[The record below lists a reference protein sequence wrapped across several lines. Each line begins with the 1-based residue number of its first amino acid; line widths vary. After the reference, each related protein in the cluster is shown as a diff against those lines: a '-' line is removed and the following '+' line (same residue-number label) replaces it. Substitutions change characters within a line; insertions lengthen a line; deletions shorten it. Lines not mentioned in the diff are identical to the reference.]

1 MGLET
6 EMVGEYDMQGIN
18 YWDEFEYS
26 KLKLL
31 LNNEKVNSILDVRN
45 GIKKMDE
52 HFPIS
57 VELHL
62 TDNCNLNCEW
72 CTDKELRQNKAVI
85 DLQVIKKLF
94 REFWHH
100 ETGVTLEGGGE
111 PTLHPDFK
119 KVVETGKN
127 FNIDMGLISN
137 GTVDISDCVDK
148 LKWVRVS
155 LDSSTRE
162 EYKRE
167 KGVDCFEHVLGNLEK
182 MSNARNPEETYIG
195 VGYVLTT
202 RNQSNLIEL
211 IKQLDNMGVDYIYLR
226 PVEEAGSITPS
237 LESLLDLRKKLA
249 ELTENTRMKYMLAIS
264 DRIVDKNAGLPCI
277 AHSLTSVIHANGEV
291 ALCEKRRTDGI
302 ILGNVYESSFEE
314 IWVSPYRERISQ
326 KLLAAECQS
335 GCSAC
340 RVTGFNMIFEQLE
353 KVHSKHFI

>member
-1 MGLET
+1 MK
-6 EMVGEYDMQGIN
+6 N

-52 HFPIS
+52 RFPLS

-62 TDNCNLNCEW
+62 TDICNLKCEW
-72 CTDKELRQNKAVI
+72 CTDKELRKNGAVMQL
-85 DLQVIKKLF
+85 DVVSRLF
-94 REFWHH
+94 REFWRHG
-100 ETGVTLEGGGE
+100 TGVTLEGGGE
-111 PTLHPDFK
+111 PTMHPEFQR
-119 KVVETGKN
+119 VAEIGQSN
-127 FNIDMGLISN
+127 SLDMGLITN
-137 GTVDISDCVDK
+137 GTVDISESISRMR
-148 LKWVRVS
+148 WARIS

-162 EYKRE
+162 EYRQE
-167 KGVDCFEHVLGNLEK
+167 KGVDCFERVLANLEK
-182 MSNARNPEETYIG
+182 MSAARDPEQTFLG

-202 RNQSNLIEL
+202 RNQSNLIGL
-211 IKQLDNMGVDYIYLR
+211 VKHLDKIGVDYIYLR
-226 PVEEAGSITPS
+226 PVEEAEDIAPP

-249 ELTENTRMKYMLAIS
+249 ELTAGTRIKYMLAIS

-291 ALCEKRRTDGI
+291 ALCEKRREDGI
-302 ILGNVYESSFEE
+302 ILGNVRDSSFEE
-314 IWVSPYRERISQ
+314 IWISPYREQVSQ
-326 KLLAAECQS
+326 KLLNPECQN

-353 KVHSKHFI
+353 RVHSKHFI

>member
-1 MGLET
+1 ME
-6 EMVGEYDMQGIN
+6 N

-52 HFPIS
+52 RFPLS

-62 TDNCNLNCEW
+62 TDVCNLKCEW
-72 CTDKELRQNKAVI
+72 CTDKELRKNGAVMDI
-85 DLQVIKKLF
+85 QVVSRLF
-94 REFWHH
+94 REFWRHG
-100 ETGVTLEGGGE
+100 TGVTLEGGGE
-111 PTLHPDFK
+111 PTLHPEFHR
-119 KVVETGKN
+119 VAEIGQSN
-127 FNIDMGLISN
+127 SLDMGLITN
-137 GTVDISDCVDK
+137 GTVDISK
-148 LKWVRVS
+148 SIAKMRWARIS

-162 EYKRE
+162 EYRQE
-167 KGVDCFEHVLGNLEK
+167 KGVDCFDRVLANLEK
-182 MSNARNPEETYIG
+182 MSAARDPEQTFIG

-211 IKQLDNMGVDYIYLR
+211 VKHLDGIGVDYIYLR
-226 PVEEAGSITPS
+226 PVEEAEDIVPS

-249 ELTENTRMKYMLAIS
+249 ELTSGTRIKYMLAIT

-291 ALCEKRRTDGI
+291 ALCEKRREDGI
-302 ILGNVYESSFEE
+302 ILGNVRDSSFEE
-314 IWVSPYRERISQ
+314 IWISPYREQVSQ
-326 KLLAAECQS
+326 RLLNPECQS

-353 KVHSKHFI
+353 RVHSKHFI

>member
-1 MGLET
+1 MK
-6 EMVGEYDMQGIN
+6 N

-52 HFPIS
+52 RFPLS

-62 TDNCNLNCEW
+62 TDICNLKCEW
-72 CTDKELRQNKAVI
+72 CTDKELRKNGAVMDI
-85 DLQVIKKLF
+85 QVVSRLF
-94 REFWHH
+94 REFWRHG
-100 ETGVTLEGGGE
+100 TGVTLEGGGE
-111 PTLHPDFK
+111 PTLHPEFHR
-119 KVVETGKN
+119 VAEIGQSN
-127 FNIDMGLISN
+127 SLDMGLITN
-137 GTVDISDCVDK
+137 GTVDISK
-148 LKWVRVS
+148 SIAKMRWARIS

-162 EYKRE
+162 EYRQE
-167 KGVDCFEHVLGNLEK
+167 KGVDCFERVLTNLEK
-182 MSNARNPEETYIG
+182 MSAARDPEQTFIG

-211 IKQLDNMGVDYIYLR
+211 VRHLDEIGVDYIYLR
-226 PVEEAGSITPS
+226 PVEEAEDIAPS

-249 ELTENTRMKYMLAIS
+249 ELTSGTRIKYMLAIS

-291 ALCEKRRTDGI
+291 ALCEKRREDEI
-302 ILGNVYESSFEE
+302 ILGNVRDNSFEE
-314 IWVSPYRERISQ
+314 IWISPYREQVSQ
-326 KLLAAECQS
+326 KLLNPECQS

-353 KVHSKHFI
+353 RVHSKHFI

>member
-1 MGLET
+1 MK
-6 EMVGEYDMQGIN
+6 N

-52 HFPIS
+52 RFPLS

-62 TDNCNLNCEW
+62 TDICNLKCEW
-72 CTDKELRQNKAVI
+72 CTDKELRKNGAVM
-85 DLQVIKKLF
+85 DMDVVSRLF
-94 REFWHH
+94 REFWRHG
-100 ETGVTLEGGGE
+100 TGVTLEGGGE
-111 PTLHPDFK
+111 PRMHSEFHRVARIGQSNSL
-119 KVVETGKN
+119 
-127 FNIDMGLISN
+127 DMGLITN
-137 GTVDISDCVDK
+137 GTVDISESISK
-148 LKWVRVS
+148 MRWARIS

-167 KGVDCFEHVLGNLEK
+167 KGVDCFDRVLTNLEK
-182 MSNARNPEETYIG
+182 MSAARDPEQTFLG

-202 RNQSNLIEL
+202 RNQSSLIEL
-211 IKQLDNMGVDYIYLR
+211 VKHLDRIGVDYIYLR
-226 PVEEAGSITPS
+226 PVEEAEDIAPS

-249 ELTENTRMKYMLAIS
+249 ELTAGTRIKYMLVVS
-264 DRIVDKNAGLPCI
+264 DRIVDRNAGLPCI

-291 ALCEKRRTDGI
+291 ALCEKRREDGI
-302 ILGNVYESSFEE
+302 ILGNVRDTSFED
-314 IWVSPYRERISQ
+314 IWISPYREQVSQ
-326 KLLAAECQS
+326 KLLKAECQS

>member
-1 MGLET
+1 MK
-6 EMVGEYDMQGIN
+6 N

-52 HFPIS
+52 RFPLS

-62 TDNCNLNCEW
+62 TDICNLKCEW
-72 CTDKELRQNKAVI
+72 CTDKELRKNGAVM
-85 DLQVIKKLF
+85 DMDVVSRLF
-94 REFWHH
+94 REFWRHG
-100 ETGVTLEGGGE
+100 TGVTLEGGGE
-111 PTLHPDFK
+111 PTMRPEFHRLARI
-119 KVVETGKN
+119 GQSN
-127 FNIDMGLISN
+127 SLDMGLITN
-137 GTVDISDCVDK
+137 GTVDISESISK
-148 LKWVRVS
+148 MRWARIS

-167 KGVDCFEHVLGNLEK
+167 KGVDCFDRVLTNLEK
-182 MSNARNPEETYIG
+182 MSAARDPEQTFLG

-202 RNQSNLIEL
+202 RNQSSLIEL
-211 IKQLDNMGVDYIYLR
+211 VKHLDRIGVDYIYLR
-226 PVEEAGSITPS
+226 PVEEAEDIAPS

-249 ELTENTRMKYMLAIS
+249 ELTAGTRIKYMLVVS
-264 DRIVDKNAGLPCI
+264 DRIVDRNAGLPCI

-291 ALCEKRRTDGI
+291 ALCEKRREDGI
-302 ILGNVYESSFEE
+302 ILGNVRDTSFED
-314 IWVSPYRERISQ
+314 IWISPYREQVSQ
-326 KLLAAECQS
+326 KLLKAECQS

>member
-1 MGLET
+1 MK
-6 EMVGEYDMQGIN
+6 N

-52 HFPIS
+52 RFPLS

-62 TDNCNLNCEW
+62 TDICNLNCEW
-72 CTDKELRQNKAVI
+72 CTDRELRENGAVM
-85 DLQVIKKLF
+85 DLQVVSRLF
-94 REFWHH
+94 REFWRHG
-100 ETGVTLEGGGE
+100 TGVTLEGGGE
-111 PTLHPDFK
+111 PTLHPEFQR
-119 KVVETGKN
+119 VAETGKSN
-127 FNIDMGLISN
+127 SLDMGLITN
-137 GTVDISDCVDK
+137 GTVDISESISM
-148 LKWVRVS
+148 LRWARIS

-162 EYKRE
+162 EYIQE
-167 KGVDCFEHVLGNLEK
+167 KGVDCFGRVLTNLEK
-182 MSNARNPEETYIG
+182 MSRARDPEQTFLG

-211 IKQLDNMGVDYIYLR
+211 VKRLDSIGIDYIYLR
-226 PVEEAGSITPS
+226 PVEEAEDITPS

-249 ELTENTRMKYMLAIS
+249 ELTAGTRIKYMLAVS

-277 AHSLTSVIHANGEV
+277 AHSLTSVIHANGDV
-291 ALCEKRRTDGI
+291 ALCEKRREDGI
-302 ILGNVYESSFEE
+302 ILGNVRENSFED
-314 IWVSPYRERISQ
+314 IWVSPYREQVSQ
-326 KLLAAECQS
+326 KLLRPECQS

-353 KVHSKHFI
+353 RVHSKHFI

>member
-1 MGLET
+1 MK
-6 EMVGEYDMQGIN
+6 N

-52 HFPIS
+52 RFPLS

-62 TDNCNLNCEW
+62 TDICNLKCEW
-72 CTDKELRQNKAVI
+72 CTDKELRKNGAVM
-85 DLQVIKKLF
+85 DMDVVSRLF
-94 REFWHH
+94 REFWRHG
-100 ETGVTLEGGGE
+100 TGVTLEGGGE
-111 PTLHPDFK
+111 PTMHPEFHR
-119 KVVETGKN
+119 VARIGQSN
-127 FNIDMGLISN
+127 SLDMGLITN
-137 GTVDISDCVDK
+137 GTVDISESISK
-148 LKWVRVS
+148 MRWARIS

-167 KGVDCFEHVLGNLEK
+167 KGVDCFDRVLTNLEK
-182 MSNARNPEETYIG
+182 MSAARDPEQTFLG

-202 RNQSNLIEL
+202 RNQSSLIEL
-211 IKQLDNMGVDYIYLR
+211 VKHLDRIGVDYIYLR
-226 PVEEAGSITPS
+226 PVEEAEDIAPS

-249 ELTENTRMKYMLAIS
+249 ELTAGTRIKYMLVVS
-264 DRIVDKNAGLPCI
+264 DRIVDRNAGLPCI
-277 AHSLTSVIHANGEV
+277 AHSLTSVIRANGEV
-291 ALCEKRRTDGI
+291 ALCEKRREDGI
-302 ILGNVYESSFEE
+302 ILGNVRDTSFED
-314 IWVSPYRERISQ
+314 IWISPYREQVSQ
-326 KLLAAECQS
+326 KLLKAECQS

>member
-1 MGLET
+1 ME
-6 EMVGEYDMQGIN
+6 N

-52 HFPIS
+52 RFPLS

-62 TDNCNLNCEW
+62 TDVCNLKCEW
-72 CTDKELRQNKAVI
+72 CTDKELRKNGAVMDI
-85 DLQVIKKLF
+85 QVVSRLF
-94 REFWHH
+94 REFWRHG
-100 ETGVTLEGGGE
+100 TGVTLEGGGE
-111 PTLHPDFK
+111 PTLHPEFHR
-119 KVVETGKN
+119 VAEIGQSN
-127 FNIDMGLISN
+127 SLDMGLITN
-137 GTVDISDCVDK
+137 GTVDISESIAK
-148 LKWVRVS
+148 MRWTRIS

-162 EYKRE
+162 EYRQE
-167 KGVDCFEHVLGNLEK
+167 KGVDCFDRVLTNLEK
-182 MSNARNPEETYIG
+182 MSVARDPEQTFIG

-211 IKQLDNMGVDYIYLR
+211 VKHLDEIGVDYIYLR
-226 PVEEAGSITPS
+226 PVEEAEDIAPS

-249 ELTENTRMKYMLAIS
+249 ELTAGTRIKYMLAIS

-291 ALCEKRRTDGI
+291 ALCEKRREDGI
-302 ILGNVYESSFEE
+302 ILGNVRDSSFEE
-314 IWVSPYRERISQ
+314 IWISPYREQVSQ
-326 KLLAAECQS
+326 KLLNPECQS

-353 KVHSKHFI
+353 RVHSKHFI

>member
-1 MGLET
+1 MK
-6 EMVGEYDMQGIN
+6 N

-62 TDNCNLNCEW
+62 TDICNLKCEW
-72 CTDKELRQNKAVI
+72 CTDKELRKNGAVME
-85 DLQVIKKLF
+85 LQVIERLF
-94 REFWHH
+94 REFWRHG
-100 ETGVTLEGGGE
+100 TGVTLEGGGE
-111 PTLHPDFK
+111 PTMHPDFHR
-119 KVVETGKN
+119 VAEIGRN
-127 FNIDMGLISN
+127 NSLDMGLITN
-137 GTVDISDCVDK
+137 GTVDISESMSM
-148 LKWVRVS
+148 LRWARIS

-162 EYKRE
+162 EYKQE
-167 KGVDCFEHVLGNLEK
+167 KGVDCFDRVLGNLEK
-182 MSNARNPEETYIG
+182 MSAARDPEQTFLGI
-195 VGYVLTT
+195 GYVLTT
-202 RNQSNLIEL
+202 RNQSSLIEL
-211 IKQLDNMGVDYIYLR
+211 IKHLDSIGVDYIYLR
-226 PVEEAGSITPS
+226 PVEEAEDITPS

-249 ELTENTRMKYMLAIS
+249 ELTAKTRIRYMLTVS
-264 DRIVDKNAGLPCI
+264 DRVVDRNAGLPCI

-291 ALCEKRRTDGI
+291 ALCEKRREDGI
-302 ILGNVYESSFEE
+302 ILGNVRETSFED
-314 IWVSPYRERISQ
+314 IWVSPYREQVSQ
-326 KLLAAECQS
+326 KLLKAECQS

>member
-1 MGLET
+1 MK
-6 EMVGEYDMQGIN
+6 N

-52 HFPIS
+52 RFPLS

-62 TDNCNLNCEW
+62 TDICNLKCEW
-72 CTDKELRQNKAVI
+72 CTDKELRKNGAVM
-85 DLQVIKKLF
+85 DMDVVSRLF
-94 REFWHH
+94 REFWRHW
-100 ETGVTLEGGGE
+100 TGVTLEGGGE
-111 PTLHPDFK
+111 PTMHPEFHR
-119 KVVETGKN
+119 VARIGQSN
-127 FNIDMGLISN
+127 SLDMGLITN
-137 GTVDISDCVDK
+137 GTVDISESISK
-148 LKWVRVS
+148 MRWARIS

-167 KGVDCFEHVLGNLEK
+167 KGVDCFDRVLTNLEK
-182 MSNARNPEETYIG
+182 MSAARDPEQTFLG

-202 RNQSNLIEL
+202 RNQSSLIEL
-211 IKQLDNMGVDYIYLR
+211 VKHLDRIGVDYIYLR
-226 PVEEAGSITPS
+226 PVEEAEDIAPS

-249 ELTENTRMKYMLAIS
+249 ELTAGTRIKYMLVVS
-264 DRIVDKNAGLPCI
+264 DRIVDRNAGLPCI

-291 ALCEKRRTDGI
+291 ALCEKRREDGI
-302 ILGNVYESSFEE
+302 ILGNVRDTSFED
-314 IWVSPYRERISQ
+314 IWISPYREQVSQ
-326 KLLAAECQS
+326 KLLKAECQS

>member
-1 MGLET
+1 MK
-6 EMVGEYDMQGIN
+6 N

-31 LNNEKVNSILDVRN
+31 LNKEKVNSILDVRN

-52 HFPIS
+52 RFPLS

-62 TDNCNLNCEW
+62 TDICNLKCEW
-72 CTDKELRQNKAVI
+72 CTDKELRKNGAVM
-85 DLQVIKKLF
+85 DMDVVSRLF
-94 REFWHH
+94 REFWRHG
-100 ETGVTLEGGGE
+100 TGVTLEGGGE
-111 PTLHPDFK
+111 PTMHPEFHR
-119 KVVETGKN
+119 VARIGQSN
-127 FNIDMGLISN
+127 SLDMGLITN
-137 GTVDISDCVDK
+137 GTVDISESISK
-148 LKWVRVS
+148 MRWARIS

-167 KGVDCFEHVLGNLEK
+167 KGVDCFDRVLTNLEK
-182 MSNARNPEETYIG
+182 MSAARDPEQTFLG

-202 RNQSNLIEL
+202 RNQSSLIEL
-211 IKQLDNMGVDYIYLR
+211 VKHLDRIGVDYIYLR
-226 PVEEAGSITPS
+226 PVEEAEDIAPS

-249 ELTENTRMKYMLAIS
+249 ELTAGTRIKYMLVVS
-264 DRIVDKNAGLPCI
+264 DRIVDRNAGLPCI

-291 ALCEKRRTDGI
+291 ALCEKRREDGI
-302 ILGNVYESSFEE
+302 ILGNVRDTSFED
-314 IWVSPYRERISQ
+314 IWISPYREQVSQ
-326 KLLAAECQS
+326 KLLKAECQS

>member
-1 MGLET
+1 MK
-6 EMVGEYDMQGIN
+6 N

-52 HFPIS
+52 RFPLS

-62 TDNCNLNCEW
+62 TDNCNLKCEW
-72 CTDKELRQNKAVI
+72 CTDKELRKNGAVM
-85 DLQVIKKLF
+85 DLDVVSRLF
-94 REFWHH
+94 REFWRHG
-100 ETGVTLEGGGE
+100 TGVTLEGGGE
-111 PTLHPDFK
+111 PTVHPEFHR
-119 KVVETGKN
+119 VAEIGQSN
-127 FNIDMGLISN
+127 SLDMGLITN
-137 GTVDISDCVDK
+137 GTVDISESIFRMR
-148 LKWVRVS
+148 WARIS

-162 EYKRE
+162 EYRQE
-167 KGVDCFEHVLGNLEK
+167 KGVDCFDRVLANLEK
-182 MSNARNPEETYIG
+182 MSAARDPKQTFLG

-202 RNQSNLIEL
+202 RNQSSLIEL
-211 IKQLDNMGVDYIYLR
+211 VKHLDGIGVDYIYLR
-226 PVEEAGSITPS
+226 PVEEAEDIAPP

-249 ELTENTRMKYMLAIS
+249 ELTAGTRIKYMLAIS

-291 ALCEKRRTDGI
+291 ALCEKRREDGI
-302 ILGNVYESSFEE
+302 ILGNVRDSSFEE
-314 IWVSPYRERISQ
+314 IWISPYREQISQ
-326 KLLAAECQS
+326 KLLKPKCQS

-340 RVTGFNMIFEQLE
+340 RVTGFNMIFDQLE

>member
-1 MGLET
+1 
-6 EMVGEYDMQGIN
+6 MQGIN

-31 LNNEKVNSILDVRN
+31 LNKEKVNSILDVRN

-52 HFPIS
+52 QFPIS
-57 VELHL
+57 IELHL

-72 CTDKELRQNKAVI
+72 CTDKSLRRNKAVM

-94 REFWHH
+94 REFWQHG
-100 ETGVTLEGGGE
+100 TGVTLEGGGE

-119 KVVETGKN
+119 EIVAAGKAS
-127 FNIDMGLISN
+127 NIDMGLISN
-137 GTVDISDCVDK
+137 GTMDISDCIDG

-155 LDSSTRE
+155 LDSGTRD

-167 KGVDCFEHVLGNLEK
+167 KGVDCFERVLGNLEK
-182 MSNARNPEETYIG
+182 MSNARNPVDTFIG

-202 RNQSNLIEL
+202 RNQSNLVEL
-211 IKQLDNMGVDYIYLR
+211 VKRLDSMGIDYIYLR
-226 PVEEAGSITPS
+226 PVEEAGDITPS
-237 LESLLDLRKKLA
+237 LENLLDLRKKLA
-249 ELTENTRMKYMLAIS
+249 ELTAGTRIKYMLAIS
-264 DRIVDKNAGLPCI
+264 DRVVDKNAGLPCI

-291 ALCEKRRTDGI
+291 ALCEKRRNDGI

-314 IWVSPYRERISQ
+314 IWVSPYREQISQ
-326 KLLAAECQS
+326 KLLSAECQG

-340 RVTGFNMIFEQLE
+340 RITGFNMIFEQLE

>member
-1 MGLET
+1 MK
-6 EMVGEYDMQGIN
+6 N

-52 HFPIS
+52 RFPLS

-62 TDNCNLNCEW
+62 TDNCNLKCEW
-72 CTDKELRQNKAVI
+72 CTDKELRKNGAVM
-85 DLQVIKKLF
+85 DLDVVSRLF
-94 REFWHH
+94 REFWRHG
-100 ETGVTLEGGGE
+100 TGVTLEGGGE
-111 PTLHPDFK
+111 PTLHPEFHR
-119 KVVETGKN
+119 VAEIGQSN
-127 FNIDMGLISN
+127 SLDMGLITN
-137 GTVDISDCVDK
+137 GTVDISESIFRMR
-148 LKWVRVS
+148 WARIS

-162 EYKRE
+162 EYRQE
-167 KGVDCFEHVLGNLEK
+167 KGVDCFDRVLANLEK
-182 MSNARNPEETYIG
+182 MSAARDPKQTFLG

-202 RNQSNLIEL
+202 RNQSSLIEL
-211 IKQLDNMGVDYIYLR
+211 VKHLDGIGVDYIYLR
-226 PVEEAGSITPS
+226 PVEEAEDIAPP

-249 ELTENTRMKYMLAIS
+249 ELTAGTRIKYMLAIS

-291 ALCEKRRTDGI
+291 ALCEKRREDGI
-302 ILGNVYESSFEE
+302 ILGNVRDSSFEE
-314 IWVSPYRERISQ
+314 IWISPYREQISQ
-326 KLLAAECQS
+326 KLLKPKCQS

-340 RVTGFNMIFEQLE
+340 RVTGFNMIFDQLE

>member
-1 MGLET
+1 MK
-6 EMVGEYDMQGIN
+6 N

-52 HFPIS
+52 RFPLS

-62 TDNCNLNCEW
+62 TDVCNLKCEW
-72 CTDKELRQNKAVI
+72 CTDKELRKNGAVMDI
-85 DLQVIKKLF
+85 QVVSRLF
-94 REFWHH
+94 REFWRHG
-100 ETGVTLEGGGE
+100 TGVTLEGGGE
-111 PTLHPDFK
+111 PTLHPEFHR
-119 KVVETGKN
+119 VAEIGQSN
-127 FNIDMGLISN
+127 SLDMGLITN
-137 GTVDISDCVDK
+137 GTVDISK
-148 LKWVRVS
+148 SIAKMRWARIS

-162 EYKRE
+162 EYRQE
-167 KGVDCFEHVLGNLEK
+167 KGVDCFDRVLANLEK
-182 MSNARNPEETYIG
+182 MSAARDPEQTFIG

-211 IKQLDNMGVDYIYLR
+211 VKHLDGIGVDYIYLR
-226 PVEEAGSITPS
+226 PVEEAEDIVPS

-249 ELTENTRMKYMLAIS
+249 ELTSGTRIKYMLAIT

-291 ALCEKRRTDGI
+291 ALCEKRREDGI
-302 ILGNVYESSFEE
+302 ILGNVRDSSFEE
-314 IWVSPYRERISQ
+314 IWISPYREQVSQ
-326 KLLAAECQS
+326 RLLNPECQS

-353 KVHSKHFI
+353 RVHSKHFI